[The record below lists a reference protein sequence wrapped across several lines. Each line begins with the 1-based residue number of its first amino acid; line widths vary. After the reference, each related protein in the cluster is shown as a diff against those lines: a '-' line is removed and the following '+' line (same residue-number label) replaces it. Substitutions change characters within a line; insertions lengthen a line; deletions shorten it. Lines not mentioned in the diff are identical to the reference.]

1 MSYKPAEHLF
11 QQSPY
16 HIEKNELLRE
26 PQRNAW
32 RAVRLHFQRDRTAA
46 ILQLPVGCGKTGLMA
61 ILPFGVAVGRVLLI
75 APNTTIRDGLATAVD
90 TNSEKCFWRETG
102 VLQTFRE
109 GPFSAVLDGPDAN
122 WHDCENSHL
131 VVANIQQIVAAGDRW
146 LCRFPPDFFDM
157 ILIDEGHHNA
167 AASWRRV
174 IEYFDQAKVISLTAT
189 PFRSDGQELIGQ
201 LIYRYTFTR
210 AMARGYIKRLHSI
223 SVTPEEIHFTYRG
236 DDRQH
241 SLDEVLAL
249 REEHWF
255 RKGVALADTCNRHIV
270 QASIKECI
278 RLRQARG
285 TCHQIIAA
293 ACSVDHAERIQQ
305 LYARQGWKVPQ
316 IHSRQSPT
324 QRRRI
329 FADLRERRIDGVA
342 QVQML
347 GEGFDHP
354 LLSVAAVFRPF
365 GSLAPFVQ
373 FAGRIL
379 RVIRQGQA
387 GDADHQGI
395 IVGHAGLNNDQHWND
410 FRELDQRDQLL
421 FRQLVR
427 CRSEEPDSSRQNP
440 LDGPRRFLSHMH
452 VATEILGEY
461 MLGEY
466 AELETVEFGEVAV
479 NNKLPS
485 ESNQVIPA
493 EQTAMWPDLTRA
505 EGPQQR
511 RRRLRNRLNERAKDR
526 VQDILREMRLCNI
539 GIQVGRLFPQARG
552 RDNYVAVNQLLY
564 QRLYGR
570 MGVKRGCKS
579 RDFSLEQTEQ
589 ALEVIDLVAA
599 DVCDEIKKRMK
610 LRRSYGTG

>member
-1 MSYKPAEHLF
+1 MKYTPAEKLF
-11 QQSPY
+11 QQSPFS
-16 HIEKNELLRE
+16 IEKNERLRE

-32 RAVRLHFQRDRTAA
+32 RATRLHFQRDRTPA

-61 ILPFGVAVGRVLLI
+61 ILPFGIAAGRVLLI
-75 APNTTIRDGLATAVD
+75 APNTTIREGLATAVD
-90 TNSEKCFWRETG
+90 TTSDKCFWRETG
-102 VLQTFRE
+102 VLQTLRE
-109 GPFSAVLDGPDAN
+109 GPFAAVLDGPDAN
-122 WHDCENSHL
+122 WHDCEHSHL
-131 VVANIQQIVAAGDRW
+131 VVANIQQMVAAGDRW
-146 LCRFPPDFFDM
+146 LSRFPSEFFDM

-174 IEYFDQAKVISLTAT
+174 IEHFDHAKVISLTAT

-201 LIYRYTFTR
+201 LIYQYTFTR
-210 AMARGYIKRLHSI
+210 AMARGYIKRLHSV
-223 SVTPEEIHFTYRG
+223 SVAPEEIHFTYRG

-241 SLDEVLAL
+241 SLDEVLTL
-249 REEHWF
+249 REEQWF

-270 QASIKECI
+270 QASIQECI
-278 RLRQARG
+278 RLRQTRG

-293 ACSVDHAERIQQ
+293 ACSVDHAERIEQ

-329 FADLRERRIDGVA
+329 LVDLRAMRIDGVA

-379 RVIRQGQA
+379 RVIRQERA
-387 GDADHQGI
+387 GDADHQGM
-395 IVGHAGLNNDQHWND
+395 IVGHAGLNNDQHWED

-427 CRSEEPDSSRQNP
+427 CRDEEPGRASQGPS
-440 LDGPRRFLSHMH
+440 DGPRRFLCHMH
-452 VATEILGEY
+452 VASEILGEY
-461 MLGEY
+461 MLGKY
-466 AELETVEFGEVAV
+466 AELEPVEFGEVAV
-479 NNKLPS
+479 DNMLPS
-485 ESNQVIPA
+485 EGERISA
-493 EQTAMWPDLTRA
+493 EQTALWPDAAPA

-511 RRRLRNRLNERAKDR
+511 RRRLRNRLNERAKAR
-526 VQDILREMRLCNI
+526 VQDILNEMRLCNI
-539 GIQVGRLFPQARG
+539 GPQVGRLFWEARG

-564 QRLYGR
+564 QRLYAR
-570 MGVKRGCKS
+570 MGIKKGCRS
-579 RDFSLEQTEQ
+579 RDFALEQTEQ
-589 ALEVIDLVAA
+589 ALKVIDLVAA
-599 DVCDEIKKRMK
+599 DVCDEIRKRMK
-610 LRRSYGTG
+610 LRRGYGTG